1 MLTKAAELAAEE
13 LETLETPTVRV
24 MAPVLALAL
33 EAAAVAFE
41 GAALVFLEARHP
53 ALALEDGAEVE
64 FALDFAAAE
73 LDFALDALTEA
84 ALVLFD

>member
-1 MLTKAAELAAEE
+1 MALDPPAED
-13 LETLETPTVRV
+13 
-24 MAPVLALAL
+24 AL
-33 EAAAVAFE
+33 EAASVLSEPETVAFE

-64 FALDFAAAE
+64 FTLDFAAAE

>member
-1 MLTKAAELAAEE
+1 M
-13 LETLETPTVRV
+13 
-24 MAPVLALAL
+24 
-33 EAAAVAFE
+33 
-41 GAALVFLEARHP
+41 FLEARHP

>member
-1 MLTKAAELAAEE
+1 MALDPPAED
-13 LETLETPTVRV
+13 
-24 MAPVLALAL
+24 AL
-33 EAAAVAFE
+33 EAASVLPEPETVAFW

>member
-1 MLTKAAELAAEE
+1 MALDPPAED
-13 LETLETPTVRV
+13 
-24 MAPVLALAL
+24 AL
-33 EAAAVAFE
+33 EAASVLPEPETVAFE
-41 GAALVFLEARHP
+41 GARHP

>member
-1 MLTKAAELAAEE
+1 MALDPPAED
-13 LETLETPTVRV
+13 
-24 MAPVLALAL
+24 AL
-33 EAAAVAFE
+33 EAASVLPEPETVAFE

-64 FALDFAAAE
+64 FALDFA
-73 LDFALDALTEA
+73 LDALAEA